1 MDFKIGDDIDEN
13 GAVEHHVL
21 SNRTKII
28 IMVVLALVAGI
39 SVFLITN
46 LLFGGNKEPENPPVT
61 KSILTKE
68 DEDVIFNYKMLTYG
82 AKGIR
87 DRKFI
92 SGIDIDSNSFSN
104 AEKYYFA
111 LQFAVKGDFTP
122 TDRKDDKGN
131 MIFTLPESSM
141 DIYME
146 RFFGPDVT
154 YVKDGEI
161 SNTFKFSVNKKDT
174 GMVKFNKENDEF
186 DISLSEVRQVT
197 PKGNFEDDVYYFLD
211 EATSYSDGKLVLKEK
226 VLYTKVTPL
235 GDDNYEVQLFSD
247 YDKKN
252 SIGTLNNINNGSILV
267 SADEVTETKINAD
280 KYAHLPNYFDIDEYK
295 DQCGTITYNLK
306 LGERGYYFVSSK
318 VSE

>member
-21 SNRTKII
+21 SNKTKII
-28 IMVVLALVAGI
+28 IMVVFAIAAGI
-39 SVFLITN
+39 SVFLITS
-46 LLFGGNKEPENPPVT
+46 LLFGGNKEEEKPVVT

-68 DEDVIFNYKMLTYG
+68 DEDVVFNYKMLTYG

-92 SGIDIDSNSFSN
+92 SGIDIDSSSFSN

-111 LQFAVKGDFTP
+111 LQFAVKGDFTL

-131 MIFTLPESSM
+131 VIFTLPESSM

-146 RFFGPDVT
+146 RFFGPDVK
-154 YVKDGEI
+154 YVKEGEI
-161 SNTFKFSVNKKDT
+161 SNTFKFTVNEKDT
-174 GMVKFNKENDEF
+174 GIVKFNSENDEF
-186 DISLSEVRQVT
+186 DISLSEIRQVS
-197 PKGNFEDDVYYFLD
+197 PKGDFEDDVYYYLD
-211 EATSYSDGKLVLKEK
+211 EATSYSDGRLVLKEK
-226 VLYTKVTPL
+226 ILYTKVAPL
-235 GDDNYEVQLFSD
+235 GDNNYEVELFSD

-252 SIGTLNNINNGSILV
+252 SIGTINNINNGSIV
-267 SADEVTETKINAD
+267 NSSNDSSDTKINAD

-306 LGERGYYFVSSK
+306 LGERGYYFVNSK
-318 VSE
+318 VSD

>member
-21 SNRTKII
+21 SNKTKII
-28 IMVVLALVAGI
+28 IIAVFALIAGI

-46 LLFGGNKEPENPPVT
+46 LVFGGNKEPEKPNVT
-61 KSILTKE
+61 KSILTKD

-87 DRKFI
+87 DKKFI
-92 SGIDIDSNSFSN
+92 SGIDIDNHSFSN

-161 SNTFKFSVNKKDT
+161 SNTFKFNINGKDT
-174 GMVKFNKENDEF
+174 GIVKFNEENDEF
-186 DISLSEVRQVT
+186 DVSLSETRNVN
-197 PKGNFEDDVYYFLD
+197 PKSDFEDDVYYFLD
-211 EATSYSDGKLVLKEK
+211 EATSYSDGRLVLKEK

-235 GDDNYEVQLFSD
+235 GDNNYEVQLFSD

-252 SIGTLNNINNGSILV
+252 SIGTLNNISNASILN
-267 SADEVTETKINAD
+267 SAEDNNTTVDAD
-280 KYAHLPNYFDIDEYK
+280 KYAHLPKYFDIDEYK
-295 DQCGTITYNLK
+295 DQCGIITYNLK
-306 LGERGYYFVSSK
+306 LGERGYYFVNSK
-318 VSE
+318 VSN